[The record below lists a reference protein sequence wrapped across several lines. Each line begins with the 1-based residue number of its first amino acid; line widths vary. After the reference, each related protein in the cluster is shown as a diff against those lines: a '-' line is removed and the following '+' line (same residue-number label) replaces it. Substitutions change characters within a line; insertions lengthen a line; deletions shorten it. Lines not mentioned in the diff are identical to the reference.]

1 MNYVVSKIVV
11 SFFICIACII
21 QKLMVYGNFT
31 SYAAVRGFT
40 PEMVSMN
47 MQNVFF

>member
-1 MNYVVSKIVV
+1 
-11 SFFICIACII
+11 
-21 QKLMVYGNFT
+21 MVYGNFT

-47 MQNVFF
+47 MQNVFFKHWNSNKIKHSNNDMLH